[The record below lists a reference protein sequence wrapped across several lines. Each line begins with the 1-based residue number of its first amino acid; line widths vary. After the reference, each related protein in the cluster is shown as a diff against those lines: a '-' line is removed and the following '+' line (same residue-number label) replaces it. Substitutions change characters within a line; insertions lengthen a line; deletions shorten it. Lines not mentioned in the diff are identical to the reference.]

1 MVLLV
6 VIQVKIGSYRYTSLD
21 KITLDGTVLL
31 TEDRFIEVR
40 RFSRSWYGKIL
51 IVLEMLI

>member
-40 RFSRSWYGKIL
+40 RFSKSCHGKIL